1 MAESIADY
9 ILKEMNIVVNKCEPL
24 VSRNENSKSFKV
36 TLNLRDRQRLLSPEV
51 WPEGIICRKFYSGR
65 KQ

>member
-1 MAESIADY
+1 MD
-9 ILKEMNIVVNKCEPL
+9 IVVNKCETL

-36 TLNLRDRQRLLSPEV
+36 TLNLVDRQKLLSPDV
-51 WPEGIICRKFYSGR
+51 WPEGIICRKFYSSR